1 MTVVKL
7 DKRDKQLLML
17 LQKNGRESLTKLA
30 RALNLSIDSTHK
42 RLKKLHASGAISKF
56 GIFIDPKVLG
66 YDLVVNVQIKLHN
79 ISEIELDKFISYLKN
94 HENVIELISTL
105 GDYDLT
111 CVIIAENTEQLEE
124 ISRKIRQD
132 FKDLIADWKS
142 VINLKVHKFEEY
154 SFGRENK

>member
-66 YDLVVNVQIKLHN
+66 YNFVVNVQIKLHN

-94 HENVIELISTL
+94 YEN
-105 GDYDLT
+105 DD
-111 CVIIAENTEQLEE
+111 NTIGSQ
-124 ISRKIRQD
+124 
-132 FKDLIADWKS
+132 
-142 VINLKVHKFEEY
+142 
-154 SFGRENK
+154 SFACSGNNCEVVDIVYE